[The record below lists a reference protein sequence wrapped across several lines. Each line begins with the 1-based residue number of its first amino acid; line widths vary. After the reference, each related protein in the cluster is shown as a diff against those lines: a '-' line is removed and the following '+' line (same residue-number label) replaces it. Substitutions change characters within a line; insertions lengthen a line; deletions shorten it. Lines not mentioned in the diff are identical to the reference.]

1 MTTEKQIAA
10 NRENARKSTG
20 PRTLNGKRKSRR
32 NAVRHGLTAETVIDV
47 IEEAADYEAL
57 AAAINVDFR
66 PATNFELEL
75 IARLISLLWRLRRA
89 TAIESGLLA
98 LEVLGSRRSVP
109 KDRLSVFYN
118 VIPSVTRP
126 IEYRVWGA
134 KSSNGSELPAGGT
147 HGSLSGARPRIDVL
161 RVHTCGLPQKM
172 AKLSS
177 GSTGMRRAYGGK
189 PCKLFCCST
198 RPTAA
203 ERTGPLGGLV
213 FCAWKVCGASAC
225 GLLLGLKLSDRP
237 GSQRER
243 CPLCANSGHCV

>member
-57 AAAINVDFR
+57 AAAINADFR

-98 LEVLGSRRSVP
+98 LEVLVSRRSVP
-109 KDRLSVFYN
+109 KERLSVFYN
-118 VIPSVTRP
+118 VMPSVTRP
-126 IEYRVWGA
+126 IEYEFGVQNEGG
-134 KSSNGSELPAGGT
+134 SSVNFGMGST
-147 HGSLSGARPRIDVL
+147 
-161 RVHTCGLPQKM
+161 KM
-172 AKLSS
+172 AALGQSGKLQ
-177 GSTGMRRAYGGK
+177 GK
-189 PCKLFCCST
+189 RMS
-198 RPTAA
+198 
-203 ERTGPLGGLV
+203 
-213 FCAWKVCGASAC
+213 AS
-225 GLLLGLKLSDRP
+225 LKLSDRP
-237 GSQRER
+237 SAQGDVRFV
-243 CPLCANSGHCV
+243 PIADIAFGLV

>member
-98 LEVLGSRRSVP
+98 LEVLVSRRSVP

-118 VIPSVTRP
+118 VMPSVTRP
-126 IEYRVWGA
+126 IEY
-134 KSSNGSELPAGGT
+134 K
-147 HGSLSGARPRIDVL
+147 SGAQNAAMAQSCPLVDSRESIRGSAKNRCVARSYL
-161 RVHTCGLPQKM
+161 RLATKDGQ
-172 AKLSS
+172 A
-177 GSTGMRRAYGGK
+177 
-189 PCKLFCCST
+189 F
-198 RPTAA
+198 
-203 ERTGPLGGLV
+203 ERLNRYETSL
-213 FCAWKVCGASAC
+213 WRQTMQII
-225 GLLLGLKLSDRP
+225 LLLNSTNRGEDSTARRPSFLRMDRLRGKGMWP
-237 GSQRER
+237 PFG
-243 CPLCANSGHCV
+243 P